1 MTITKLKHLFVT
13 VVAFGSLA
21 ISHAFAEVADAIYYN
36 GAILTMAGS
45 EPTYVEALAVK
56 NGKIALAGSKD
67 DALGMKGDGTRVVDL
82 QGKALLPGS
91 LAAEARISTMPD
103 PTLTAAW
110 GAPAIVWR
118 CGVAAP
124 QSYNRTSQ
132 LVTVDGVEWYPEQLS
147 AGTRF
152 TAVAAEP
159 MTELTVPAR
168 YANAAGVLAELQSA
182 IAGPDGAAAPQ

>member
-1 MTITKLKHLFVT
+1 VVGKPLPLLAAAAVVSMITAGCGRAVMVT
-13 VVAFGSLA
+13 PP
-21 ISHAFAEVADAIYYN
+21 EVSDAV
-36 GAILTMAGS
+36 GAQCERAS
-45 EPTYVEALAVK
+45 
-56 NGKIALAGSKD
+56 
-67 DALGMKGDGTRVVDL
+67 
-82 QGKALLPGS
+82 ALLPGS